1 MIFQPQ
7 KKSPSASETEEGLM
21 SAADKKKLNGIA
33 SGANAYTH
41 PTYSTK
47 SSGLYK
53 VTVDSTGHISA
64 ATAVTK
70 SDITALGIPASDTDT
85 HYTSKNVVGS
95 STAISNT
102 TSALTNGNVYLNS
115 VENGVVTS
123 AHKISG
129 SGATTVTTDANGNI
143 IISSTDTNTNTTYTA
158 GTGLS
163 LSGTTFN
170 HSNSV
175 TAGTAQGD
183 ASKTLTFGGTF
194 TIPTVT
200 YDAQGH
206 ITGKGTTKMPAN
218 PNTDTKVTNTL
229 ATTTKAYVTGTTSAT
244 TNTGTQVFDTGVYLD
259 TTAGMLTATTFKGA
273 LSGNASTASRI
284 VNSGDHAETASGTA
298 ANAPTTGMLFSSGLF
313 MTQTYNDAATP
324 IAYGNIINLA
334 GSGTGQLLCEWSGN
348 DNTLGHLYYRS
359 HRDTSTGGWSSWGK
373 VAFTTDTVSAA
384 TKATQDSA
392 GQQINTTYIK
402 GLSISGKTIT
412 YTKGDGTTGTITT
425 QDTNTWRGVQD
436 NLTSTATDQSLS
448 ANQGKVLKGLIDGK
462 AAISHTHDDRYY
474 TESEVDTKLNGKAAK
489 SHGNHVPATQT
500 ANNAVFLRNDNTWQ
514 TVTPANIGAAASSH
528 THSAMKGATSSA
540 AGSSGLVPAP
550 AAGDQAKFLRAD
562 GTWQEAGGGTSGVY
576 FGTCDTAEAT
586 KQKVVTVNGDFNLKV
601 GAIVVVLFSNTN
613 TTSQPT
619 LNVNDTGAYEIYA
632 KGYENNKKG
641 APSYATNQFAKCGG
655 VKLQYTMYMF
665 TGTFWAVMGNSS
677 VNDTLGIYGDTAY
690 TMYMQGAKIVTSSYF
705 SNNIPEF
712 KTSAYAVRNVCMG
725 TSTTPTSDSNYG
737 GPGSIYLVYS

>member
-70 SDITALGIPASDTDT
+70 SDITALGIPASDTNT

-95 STAISNT
+95 STATSNT

-158 GTGLS
+158 NTGIKLN
-163 LSGTTFN
+163 GTTFQHTN
-170 HSNSV
+170 AV

-206 ITGKGTTKMPAN
+206 ITAKGTTTMTMPAN
-218 PNTDTKVTNTL
+218 PN
-229 ATTTKAYVTGTTSAT
+229 S
-244 TNTGTQVFDTGVYLD
+244 
-259 TTAGMLTATTFKGA
+259 
-273 LSGNASTASRI
+273 
-284 VNSGDHAETASGTA
+284 
-298 ANAPTTGMLFSSGLF
+298 
-313 MTQTYNDAATP
+313 
-324 IAYGNIINLA
+324 
-334 GSGTGQLLCEWSGN
+334 
-348 DNTLGHLYYRS
+348 
-359 HRDTSTGGWSSWGK
+359 
-373 VAFTTDTVSAA
+373 
-384 TKATQDSA
+384 
-392 GQQINTTYIK
+392 
-402 GLSISGKTIT
+402 
-412 YTKGDGTTGTITT
+412 
-425 QDTNTWRGVQD
+425 WRGIQN
-436 NLTSTATDQSLS
+436 NLTSDSTTDSLS
-448 ANQGKVLKGLIDGK
+448 AAQGKVLKGLVDGK
-462 AAISHTHDDRYY
+462 AASSHTHDDRYY
-474 TESEVDTKLNGKAAK
+474 TESEVDTKLNGKAAT

-528 THSAMKGATSSA
+528 THSAMTGATSSA

-550 AAGDQAKFLRAD
+550 AAGDQEKFLRGD
-562 GTWQEAGGGTSGVY
+562 GTWQEVSGGGSGGSSGDSLPLSGGVVTGNVQQSGATTDY
-576 FGTCDTAEAT
+576 TTYKFRNIGFGTT
-586 KQKVVTVNGDFNLKV
+586 
-601 GAIVVVLFSNTN
+601 
-613 TTSQPT
+613 
-619 LNVNDTGAYEIYA
+619 
-632 KGYENNKKG
+632 
-641 APSYATNQFAKCGG
+641 
-655 VKLQYTMYMF
+655 
-665 TGTFWAVMGNSS
+665 
-677 VNDTLGIYGDTAY
+677 
-690 TMYMQGAKIVTSSYF
+690 
-705 SNNIPEF
+705 
-712 KTSAYAVRNVCMG
+712 
-725 TSTTPTSDSNYG
+725 TTPTSNSTYG
-737 GPGSIYLVYS
+737 GSGSIYFQY